1 MTGGVHL
8 SAGRGECKGGAAG
21 GVFPCGRRQ
30 SDRAPPVPGQ
40 PGQEG
45 EMGRPR
51 GRGLV
56 GRGGAASWREEKM
69 SGPWL
74 GRKRRKNSFLNKI

>member
-8 SAGRGECKGGAAG
+8 SAGHGEGKGGTAG

-30 SDRAPPVPGQ
+30 SGRAPPARDRSGR
-40 PGQEG
+40 EG

-51 GRGLV
+51 GRGPE
-56 GRGGAASWREEKM
+56 GSGGAASWSEEKNEWAVA
-69 SGPWL
+69 GPKGRM
-74 GRKRRKNSFLNKI
+74 GRK